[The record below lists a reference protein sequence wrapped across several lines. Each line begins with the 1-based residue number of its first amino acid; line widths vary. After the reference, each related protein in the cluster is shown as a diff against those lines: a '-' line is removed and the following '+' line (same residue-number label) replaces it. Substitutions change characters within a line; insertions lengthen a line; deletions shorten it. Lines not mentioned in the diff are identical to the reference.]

1 MARFFLGE
9 IVEVHALVSSND
21 DPVFVEAGDHA
32 QAIVTMRSRD
42 NALCAIVNS
51 RSCAYGY
58 DQRLEAFGD
67 LGSLE
72 AGNLTA
78 TTVRAF
84 NSKETEASGPVVNFF
99 LERYMSAYKAEFA
112 EFVAAIKEDREP
124 TVGFADGR
132 AALVLAEAAIESVAT
147 GRAVAITGG

>member
-1 MARFFLGE
+1 MTAVRRRLFRNLVARHQLRADQLF
-9 IVEVHALVSSND
+9 
-21 DPVFVEAGDHA
+21 EAAKDHA
-32 QAIVTMRSRD
+32 QAIVTMRNRD
-42 NALCAIVNS
+42 NALCTIVNS
-51 RSCAYGY
+51 RFCAYGY

-84 NSKETEASGPVVNFF
+84 NARETEAAGLVVNFF
-99 LERYMSAYKAEFA
+99 LERYMPAYKAEFA
-112 EFVAAIKEDREP
+112 DFVAAIKEDREP
-124 TVGFADGR
+124 SVGFADGR

-147 GRAVAITGG
+147 GKVVAVTGG